1 MIRLR
6 LCFWLPEESP
16 VNEALQSEARS
27 VMPNDLSS
35 VAADIFVTELRLHD
49 DLRGVDKRQLTRD
62 VEGREPV

>member
-1 MIRLR
+1 
-6 LCFWLPEESP
+6 
-16 VNEALQSEARS
+16 
-27 VMPNDLSS
+27 MPNDLSS